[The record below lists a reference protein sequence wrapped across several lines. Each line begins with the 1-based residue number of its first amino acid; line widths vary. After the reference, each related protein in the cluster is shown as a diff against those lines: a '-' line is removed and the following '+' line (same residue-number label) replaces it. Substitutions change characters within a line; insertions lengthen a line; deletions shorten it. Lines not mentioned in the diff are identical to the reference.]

1 MVITVSFQNG
11 EKKNQ
16 QREGTRAPNNTL
28 ASSSSLTNQN
38 SACSAPSNKN
48 LACTSSTNQNPAS
61 SHRTANQEAADGS
74 TTSLARSIS
83 SVSTVKRTSTP
94 DLQRRSSLRGGSG
107 TFVRRPEGKDPNLSP
122 IREKLVQF
130 RRSITEPLLQYFHDL
145 HMVSSKKIRNSRFI
159 KILQL

>member
-1 MVITVSFQNG
+1 MLFYNKYLFQNG

-28 ASSSSLTNQN
+28 ASSSSLANQN

-48 LACTSSTNQNPAS
+48 LACTSSTNQNLAS
-61 SHRTANQEAADGS
+61 SYRTANQGAAAGS

-83 SVSTVKRTSTP
+83 SASTAVKRTSTP

-107 TFVRRPEGKDPNLSP
+107 TFVRRAEGKDPNLSP

-145 HMVSSKKIRNSRFI
+145 HMVSSKK
-159 KILQL
+159 KYPK